1 MSQIF
6 PISQSLVLMQAS
18 KRKKEKR
25 HLREVK
31 SKKEENLERKK
42 TTKKSESIIL
52 QLHVLCCD
60 VIGDDVMY
68 FSNN

>member
-1 MSQIF
+1 MSHIF
-6 PISQSLVLMQAS
+6 SISSTYAIL
-18 KRKKEKR
+18 KKKEGKR

-31 SKKEENLERKK
+31 SKKEEKLERKK
-42 TTKKSESIIL
+42 KQQKKSESIIL

>member
-1 MSQIF
+1 
-6 PISQSLVLMQAS
+6 MQAS

-31 SKKEENLERKK
+31 SKKEEKLERKK
-42 TTKKSESIIL
+42 KTKKSESIIL

>member
-1 MSQIF
+1 MYF
-6 PISQSLVLMQAS
+6 QSLVVMQVS

-31 SKKEENLERKK
+31 SKKEEKLERKK
-42 TTKKSESIIL
+42 KQQKKSESIIL